1 MMTEI
6 NSLELVAT
14 KTVAGS
20 LETNIGQ
27 LELYVDAKLEEY
39 KPELYAGDADSA
51 RKDRAEINGGIKALS
66 QKRIAIM
73 KELMK
78 PFADFEER
86 CKVLEAKMKS
96 AVVSLDGIVKEK
108 ERKEKDAKRAEIE
121 LEWQNRNFSLF
132 ALEKIFDSRWL
143 NKTCKMSEV
152 RRGMDEAIERT
163 YKDLKTIE
171 RFGSDAETLKAHYL
185 DTLDIGET
193 LDYGEELEKNRKK
206 VAQEAAEREIREHEQ
221 KLNEQ
226 RRGLQEE
233 QKIAASVNRMS
244 ALVSAAL
251 DEETKPETE
260 LPPKAEA
267 KTFAL
272 TVRTTQTQM
281 MCIKDYLC
289 KSGIE
294 YECREIVF

>member
-1 MMTEI
+1 MTDM

-20 LETNIGQ
+20 LETNIEQ
-27 LELYVDAKLEEY
+27 LERYVDAKLEEY

-51 RKDRAEINGGIKALS
+51 RKDRAKINGGIKALS

-73 KELMK
+73 NELMK
-78 PFADFEER
+78 PFAIFEAR
-86 CKVLEAKMKS
+86 CKALEAKMKTAS
-96 AVVSLDGIVKEK
+96 GALDEIVKEK
-108 ERKEKDAKRAEIE
+108 ERNEKDAKRADIE
-121 LEWQNRNFSLF
+121 LEWQNRNFNLF

-221 KLNEQ
+221 KLDEQ

-233 QKIAASVNRMS
+233 QEIEASVNRMS

-251 DEETKPETE
+251 DEEPKPETE
-260 LPPKAEA
+260 LPPKAEE

>member
-1 MMTEI
+1 MTDM

-14 KTVAGS
+14 KAVAGS
-20 LETNIGQ
+20 LETNIEQ
-27 LELYVDAKLEEY
+27 LERYVDAKLEEY

-51 RKDRAEINGGIKALS
+51 RKDRAEINGGVKALS

-73 KELMK
+73 NELMK
-78 PFADFEER
+78 PFADFEKR
-86 CKVLEAKMKS
+86 CKVLEAKMK
-96 AVVSLDGIVKEK
+96 AAAVSLDEIVKEK
-108 ERKEKDAKRAEIE
+108 ERKEKDAKRADIE
-121 LEWQNRNFSLF
+121 LEWQNRNFNLF

-143 NKTCKMSEV
+143 NKTCKMSEI

-221 KLNEQ
+221 KLDEQ

-233 QKIAASVNRMS
+233 QKIEASVNRMS

-251 DEETKPETE
+251 DEEPKPETE

>member
-1 MMTEI
+1 MMAEI

-20 LETNIGQ
+20 LETNIEQ
-27 LELYVDAKLEEY
+27 LERYVDAKLEEY

-73 KELMK
+73 NELMK
-78 PFADFEER
+78 PFAIFEAR
-86 CKVLEAKMKS
+86 CKALEAKMKATS
-96 AVVSLDGIVKEK
+96 GALDEIIKEK
-108 ERKEKDAKRAEIE
+108 ERKEKDAKRADIE
-121 LEWQNRNFSLF
+121 LEWQNRNFNLF

-143 NKTCKMSEV
+143 NKTCKMSEI

-171 RFGSDAETLKAHYL
+171 RFGSDTETLKAHYL

-206 VAQEAAEREIREHEQ
+206 VAQEAAERETREHEQ
-221 KLNEQ
+221 KLDEQ

-233 QKIAASVNRMS
+233 QKIEASVNRMS

-251 DEETKPETE
+251 DEEPKPETE
-260 LPPKAEA
+260 LPPKAEE

>member
-1 MMTEI
+1 MAEI
-6 NSLELVAT
+6 NSLELIAT

-27 LELYVDAKLEEY
+27 LERYVDAKLEEY

-51 RKDRAEINGGIKALS
+51 RKDRAEINSGIKALS

-96 AVVSLDGIVKEK
+96 AAVSLDGIVKEK

-206 VAQEAAEREIREHEQ
+206 VAKEAAKREIREHEQ
-221 KLNEQ
+221 KLDEQ

-233 QKIAASVNRMS
+233 QKMEQSVNRMS

-251 DEETKPETE
+251 DEEPKPETE

-272 TVRTTQTQM
+272 TVRTTQTQI

>member
-1 MMTEI
+1 MAEI

-20 LETNIGQ
+20 LETNIEQ
-27 LELYVDAKLEEY
+27 LERYVDAKLEEY

-86 CKVLEAKMKS
+86 CKVLEAKMKF
-96 AVVSLDGIVKEK
+96 AAVSLDGIVKEK

-121 LEWQNRNFSLF
+121 LEWQKRSFSLF

-193 LDYGEELEKNRKK
+193 LDYGEELKKNRKK
-206 VAQEAAEREIREHEQ
+206 VEQEAAEREIREHEQ

-226 RRGLQEE
+226 RRGLQKE
-233 QKIAASVNRMS
+233 QKIEASVNRMS

-251 DEETKPETE
+251 DEEPKPETE

-294 YECREIVF
+294 YECSEVVF

>member
-1 MMTEI
+1 MAEI
-6 NSLELVAT
+6 NSLELIAT

-27 LELYVDAKLEEY
+27 LERYVDAKLAEY
-39 KPELYAGDADSA
+39 RPELYAGDADSA

-86 CKVLEAKMKS
+86 CKLLEAKMKS
-96 AVVSLDGIVKEK
+96 AAVSLDGIVKEK
-108 ERKEKDAKRAEIE
+108 ERKEKDAKLAEIE
-121 LEWQNRNFSLF
+121 LEWQNRNFNLF

-221 KLNEQ
+221 KLDEQ

-233 QKIAASVNRMS
+233 QKTEASVNRMS

-251 DEETKPETE
+251 DEEPKPETE

-289 KSGIE
+289 NSGIE

>member
-1 MMTEI
+1 MAEI
-6 NSLELVAT
+6 NLELVAT

-20 LETNIGQ
+20 LETNIEQ
-27 LELYVDAKLEEY
+27 LERYVDAKLEEY

-73 KELMK
+73 NELMK
-78 PFADFEER
+78 PFADFEKR

-96 AVVSLDGIVKEK
+96 ASGALDEIVKEK
-108 ERKEKDAKRAEIE
+108 ERKEKDAKRADIE
-121 LEWQNRNFSLF
+121 LEWQNRNFNLF

-221 KLNEQ
+221 KLDEQ
-226 RRGLQEE
+226 RMDLLEE
-233 QKIAASVNRMS
+233 QKMEQSVNRMS

-251 DEETKPETE
+251 DEEQNPETE
-260 LPPKAEA
+260 LPPKAEE

>member
-1 MMTEI
+1 MAEI
-6 NSLELVAT
+6 NSLELIAT

-20 LETNIGQ
+20 LETNIWQ
-27 LELYVDAKLEEY
+27 LERYVDAKLEEY

-51 RKDRAEINGGIKALS
+51 RKDRAEINSGIKALS

-96 AVVSLDGIVKEK
+96 AAVSLDGIVKEK

-193 LDYGEELEKNRKK
+193 LHYGEELEKNRKK
-206 VAQEAAEREIREHEQ
+206 VAKEAAEREIREHEQ
-221 KLNEQ
+221 KLDEQ

-233 QKIAASVNRMS
+233 QKMEQSVNRMS

-251 DEETKPETE
+251 DEEPKPETE

-272 TVRTTQTQM
+272 TVRTTQTQI

>member
-1 MMTEI
+1 MAEI

-14 KTVAGS
+14 KTVAGT
-20 LETNIGQ
+20 LETNIEQ

-73 KELMK
+73 NELMK
-78 PFADFEER
+78 PFAIFEAR
-86 CKVLEAKMKS
+86 CKALEAKMKAAS
-96 AVVSLDGIVKEK
+96 GALDEIVKEK
-108 ERKEKDAKRAEIE
+108 ERKEKDAKRADIE
-121 LEWQNRNFSLF
+121 LEWQNRNFNLF

-206 VAQEAAEREIREHEQ
+206 VAQEAAERETREHEQ
-221 KLNEQ
+221 KLDEQ

-233 QKIAASVNRMS
+233 QKIEASVNRMS

-251 DEETKPETE
+251 DEEPKPETE
-260 LPPKAEA
+260 LPPKAEE
-267 KTFAL
+267 KTFVL
-272 TVRTTQTQM
+272 TVRTTRTQM
-281 MCIKDYLC
+281 MCIKDYLL
-289 KSGIE
+289 KSDIE

>member
-1 MMTEI
+1 MAEI
-6 NSLELVAT
+6 NSLELIAT

-27 LELYVDAKLEEY
+27 LERYVDAKLEEY

-73 KELMK
+73 NELMK
-78 PFADFEER
+78 PFAIFEAR
-86 CKVLEAKMKS
+86 CKALEAKMKAAS
-96 AVVSLDGIVKEK
+96 GALDEIVKEK
-108 ERKEKDAKRAEIE
+108 ERKEKDAKRADIE
-121 LEWQNRNFSLF
+121 LEWQNRNFNLF

-171 RFGSDAETLKAHYL
+171 RFCSDAETLKAHYL

-221 KLNEQ
+221 KLDEQ

-233 QKIAASVNRMS
+233 QKIEASVNRMS

-251 DEETKPETE
+251 DEEPKPETE
-260 LPPKAEA
+260 LPPKAEE

>member
-1 MMTEI
+1 MAEI

-27 LELYVDAKLEEY
+27 LERYVDAKLEEY

-51 RKDRAEINGGIKALS
+51 RKDRAEINSGIKALS

-96 AVVSLDGIVKEK
+96 AAVSLDGIVKEK
-108 ERKEKDAKRAEIE
+108 ERKEKDAKLADIE
-121 LEWQNRNFSLF
+121 LEWQNRNFNLF

-221 KLNEQ
+221 KLDEQ

-233 QKIAASVNRMS
+233 QKIEASVNRMS

-251 DEETKPETE
+251 DEEPKPETE

-294 YECREIVF
+294 YVCREIVF